1 MSQELARTSASWGGD
16 IITDFRFYFSHS
28 QNNSL
33 SMKMKLL
40 VFFGLT
46 VVVHAITCENRLRNT
61 QKVNLSNK
69 NYRLHSSV
77 RLQYRNNNNDDDIE
91 PKLSH
96 AMPTEAESPIS
107 IKKEASFFHHDMIA
121 RQELK
126 LMKCIQQ
133 LPGLRP
139 LSLAVHYS
147 LLPHVVTPALAMIA
161 WLVSLPVAASLIC
174 FVCAQDM
181 INTAIKWAVQRP
193 RPLWY
198 SHDTGLTTKHGTCSW
213 EADFSFPSAHTQ
225 FFSGLAFCSCVLFGC
240 NNLELGLGLACGFGS
255 IVGITRN
262 YLGVHW
268 PTDTAF
274 GLLLGGALGILWGRL
289 DPYLWLL
296 RQGSPLLS
304 VGVATGLTASL
315 ALLLVL
321 VRTLVGPVDDKTH
334 ACWCENVLSSL
345 PPETQAM
352 VEASSFM
359 PCPRKLRTKIGVI
372 TTIWCTL
379 AFTAFCPAHLP
390 TAMAEPGG
398 CIRYRLMQ
406 TMVGLAGMGG
416 SGVVL
421 KKAFVN
427 HMPTLSVRKGF
438 SWLQSMAVKT
448 TLKGFAYAG
457 ICAWTF
463 LLTQLLSHRLFGI
476 LA

>member
-1 MSQELARTSASWGGD
+1 
-16 IITDFRFYFSHS
+16 
-28 QNNSL
+28 
-33 SMKMKLL
+33 MKLL
-40 VFFGLT
+40 VFFGLI
-46 VVVHAITCENRLRNT
+46 VAVHAISCENGLRSS

-69 NYRLHSSV
+69 NYRLHSAV
-77 RLQYRNNNNDDDIE
+77 RLQYRYNEHDVE
-91 PKLSH
+91 PSEFE
-96 AMPTEAESPIS
+96 PPIP
-107 IKKEASFFHHDMIA
+107 IKKETSLLPDMLA

-126 LMKCIQQ
+126 LMMYIQQ

-147 LLPHVVTPALAMIA
+147 LLPHVVTPALAMTA
-161 WLVSLPVAASLIC
+161 WLVSLPAAASLIC
-174 FVCAQDM
+174 FICAQDM

-198 SHDTGLTTKHGTCSW
+198 SDQTGLVTKHGTCSW

-240 NNLELGLGLACGFGS
+240 KNLELSLGLACGFGTL
-255 IVGITRN
+255 VGITRN

-274 GLLLGGALGILWGRL
+274 GLFLGGALGTLWGRF
-289 DPYLWLL
+289 DPYMWLL
-296 RQGSPLLS
+296 QQESPLIS
-304 VGVATGLTASL
+304 IGVATGLTASL

-321 VRTLVGPVDDKTH
+321 VRTLVGPVDDQTH
-334 ACWCENVLSSL
+334 ARWCANVLSSL
-345 PPETQAM
+345 PHDEHEMERSA
-352 VEASSFM
+352 SFM
-359 PCPRKLRTKIGVI
+359 PRPRRLGAKIGVI

-379 AFTAFCPAHLP
+379 ALTAFCPVHLP

-421 KKAFVN
+421 KSSLVN
-427 HMPTLSVRKGF
+427 HMPKLSVRKGF
-438 SWLQSMAVKT
+438 SWLQSMAAKT

-463 LLTQLLSHRLFGI
+463 LLTQLVSHRLFGI